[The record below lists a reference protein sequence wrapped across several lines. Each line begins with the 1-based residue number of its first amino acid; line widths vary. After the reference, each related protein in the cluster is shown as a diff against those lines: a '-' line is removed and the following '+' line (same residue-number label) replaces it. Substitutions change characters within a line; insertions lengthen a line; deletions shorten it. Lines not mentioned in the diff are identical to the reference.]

1 MRSVAR
7 SLLVAALLLA
17 AVAALT
23 AWRAQARAAMAEV
36 EFPPEGAFVEVGG
49 RKVHYVQR
57 GRGPDLVL
65 IHGASGNSR
74 DMTFRFMGMLEDR
87 YRVTAFDRPGLGYTD
102 RADPSLAWAFARRGE
117 TPAEQADLLRAA
129 ARAIG
134 IERPIVLGHSYG
146 GSVAMAWA
154 LGDPEGTA
162 AVVDVSGATMPWPGR
177 LNWTYRLTA
186 GRLSGAV
193 VPWLVAAWAPQR
205 LVDRAVAGT
214 FAPDAVPDSYAEQ
227 LGAALTVRAAAFRA
241 NARQV
246 NALLPAVQAM
256 ARRYPTLTMP
266 LEIVHGDAD
275 TIVGLEIHSRPLS
288 ALVPG
293 ANLVVL
299 PGVGHMPHHT
309 NPEAVIAAIDR
320 ARIAAGR

>member
-1 MRSVAR
+1 M
-7 SLLVAALLLA
+7 AL
-17 AVAALT
+17 AALT
-23 AWRAQARAAMAEV
+23 AWRAQARTRAAEAA
-36 EFPPEGAFVEVGG
+36 FPPEGAFVEVDG
-49 RKVHYVQR
+49 RRVHYVQR
-57 GRGPDLVL
+57 GEGPDLVL

-74 DMTFRFMGMLEDR
+74 DMTFRFAGMLADR

-102 RADPSLAWAFARRGE
+102 RADPSMAHLFAARGE
-117 TPAEQADLLRAA
+117 TPAEQADLLRGAA
-129 ARAIG
+129 GALG

-177 LNWTYRLTA
+177 LNWTYRITS

-193 VPWLVAAWAPQR
+193 VPWLVAAWAPER

-214 FAPDAVPDSYAEQ
+214 FAPDDVPDSYAES

-246 NALLPAVQAM
+246 NVLRPAVVEM
-256 ARRYPTLTMP
+256 AEQYPTLTLP

-275 TIVGLEIHSRPLS
+275 IIVGLEIHSRPLS
-288 ALVPG
+288 ELVPG

-309 NPEAVIAAIDR
+309 DPEAVIAAIDR
-320 ARIAAGR
+320 AAARARGG